1 MEQGYRFRSF
11 EVHSERKRGKDWR
24 SCTRSVPDDEYRLD
38 DDQRRE
44 VEGDQSERVLTATQH
59 VS

>member
-1 MEQGYRFRSF
+1 MERSF

-24 SCTRSVPDDEYRLD
+24 SCSRSVPEDEYGLD
-38 DDQRRE
+38 DVQKRE

>member
-1 MEQGYRFRSF
+1 MERSF

-24 SCTRSVPDDEYRLD
+24 SCSWSVPEDEYGPD
-38 DDQRRE
+38 DVQKRE